1 LPFHSLLSEKRI
13 MSIITNICS
22 FSYADFNSFLIAFS
36 CIYKTTYVI
45 GKSTIY
51 MYLFSNFLFARSRF
65 YSKKMFCIIV
75 NYFNITSLL
84 VTDIFTAKLIG
95 FVRTIDA
102 YLTYPAE
109 RLSNHVLSMKL
120 GDTIQGFRYRTYFN
134 L

>member
-1 LPFHSLLSEKRI
+1 

-22 FSYADFNSFLIAFS
+22 FSYADFNCA
-36 CIYKTTYVI
+36 
-45 GKSTIY
+45 GTIP
-51 MYLFSNFLFARSRF
+51 
-65 YSKKMFCIIV
+65 
-75 NYFNITSLL
+75 L
-84 VTDIFTAKLIG
+84 VTDIFTETLIG

-120 GDTIQGFRYRTYFN
+120 GDTIQVFRYRTYFN